1 MNIIERI
8 NKEKKYLISLGEKR
22 SYLTQ
27 EKDTYIKEEKYLTQ
41 EINQNYKEKFEITT
55 EINHYHDVK
64 KIITF
69 QTFLKLLVALILTIL
84 VIKYIPIIYAH
95 LFQNLLLIP
104 LYFYLAYTWVKNTQQ
119 EFAFQNTFDIK
130 KKELTIAN
138 LNDKITKLEEK
149 KNKLKD
155 KIKNLTNLLD
165 EIVKEENNHKTYLH
179 ILEEILSK
187 YYYESLESY

>member
-8 NKEKKYLISLGEKR
+8 NKEKRYLISLEEKR

-27 EKDTYIKEEKYLTQ
+27 EKDTYIKEEKYLTK

-64 KIITF
+64 KIIAF

-95 LFQNLLLIP
+95 LLQNLLLIP
-104 LYFYLAYTWVKNTQQ
+104 LYSTRIYFSKN
-119 EFAFQNTFDIK
+119 F
-130 KKELTIAN
+130 
-138 LNDKITKLEEK
+138 
-149 KNKLKD
+149 
-155 KIKNLTNLLD
+155 
-165 EIVKEENNHKTYLH
+165 
-179 ILEEILSK
+179 
-187 YYYESLESY
+187 